1 MPRKT
6 TNKTD
11 IVEEKVVKKVAKR
24 ETKKTVTKK
33 EPAKKVASKS
43 TEAKA
48 TKKATK
54 ASEPKTTKKS
64 TSSKAK
70 TTAKKATKTVKKT
83 TKSTTKKSTS
93 KSTTKKSTSRAK
105 KITANSNLT
114 RKIEILEYYD
124 LPYRYNQTV
133 IKILA
138 QTPHS
143 IFIYWDI
150 SDADRHA
157 MEQKYGNR
165 FFYETKPILLV
176 HNQTLNYS
184 FEIEIDDFTNSWYLH
199 TPTSDCVFNIEL
211 GRKKI
216 SNCNDINIDTDDH
229 VLHIASS
236 NTIESPNDHVL
247 KDTLNKPVYFKNI
260 KTNELEERK
269 VSNLNAIRSE
279 EHTSELQSH

>member
-1 MPRKT
+1 MLEK
-6 TNKTD
+6 TNK
-11 IVEEKVVKKVAKR
+11 KK
-24 ETKKTVTKK
+24 
-33 EPAKKVASKS
+33 S
-43 TEAKA
+43 
-48 TKKATK
+48 
-54 ASEPKTTKKS
+54 KKS
-64 TSSKAK
+64 TSLFSRFTSKK
-70 TTAKKATKTVKKT
+70 RKSMSSTEKRNKNVKKIAKCIT
-83 TKSTTKKSTS
+83 LSPEEMKKELDSIVKNNKYS
-93 KSTTKKSTSRAK
+93 Q
-105 KITANSNLT
+105 IV
-114 RKIEILEYYD
+114 EYYD

-157 MEQKYGNR
+157 MEQKYGDR

-216 SNCNDINIDTDDH
+216 PNCNNINIDTDDH

-269 VSNLNAIRSE
+269 VSNLNAIQN
-279 EHTSELQSH
+279 LGIKYVMKMMN